1 MEIIKDVLPSV
12 TNHHT
17 DHASCQFFVIM
28 LTGKKLTLSMP
39 FGNIVQDVK
48 QQVFIKEGIPP
59 NQQRLYFSGKQLE
72 DGDTLYQCN
81 IIKGSSIHLVLR
93 LRGGMHHI
101 TSARYLPTDILAQIR
116 INLVSAIFNDIQ
128 EEIFVSVKPTETVN
142 NLINTF
148 KENKLIGDDYVIIPQ
163 TITLDTIINV
173 SPKAFTIKTNDITKL
188 MYCKDG
194 TTTMKCNI
202 NLNITVQEFLS
213 KIYCENRKAT
223 ITIINAVITLDN
235 KNTLKEY
242 GINDTTIIFI
252 K

>member
-1 MEIIKDVLPSV
+1 M
-12 TNHHT
+12 
-17 DHASCQFFVIM
+17 DHDSCQFFVIT

-59 NQQRLYFSGKQLE
+59 NQQRLYFSSKQLE

-142 NLINTF
+142 DLLNTF
-148 KENKLIGDDYVIIPQ
+148 KENKLISDDYIIVPK
-163 TITLDTIINV
+163 TITPDTLISVI
-173 SPKAFTIKTNDITKL
+173 PKTFTIKTKDITKL
-188 MYCKDG
+188 IYSRNGVK
-194 TTTMKCNI
+194 TVECNI
-202 NLNITVQEFLS
+202 NLNSTVQEFLV
-213 KIYCENRKAT
+213 KINCENHKAA
-223 ITIINAVITLDN
+223 ITIDN
-235 KNTLKEY
+235 VLTIIDSAKTLKES
-242 GINDTTIIFI
+242 GVSNTTIIYI
-252 K
+252 N